1 MKQITIKLNEE
12 IHKAGKIEAINQN
25 MSFMQYIV
33 NLIQKDLE
41 AKKSKQEKELMR
53 QNVFLS

>member
-1 MKQITIKLNEE
+1 MTM
-12 IHKAGKIEAINQN
+12 KIEAINQN

-53 QNVFLS
+53 QNIFLSLKAILKIEQMI